1 MKLNL
6 NTEIIMTDTDLQE
19 HRQFI
24 MNAEQSIRVANKEV
38 MNPIVGQLSEDKV
51 VYIAVEVAKRRAA
64 YVEATLK
71 LGQHGVHQ
79 PTGSELRELRLEY
92 EESRNGFDAFMTAI
106 ERGYV
111 DVPSQR

>member
-1 MKLNL
+1 
-6 NTEIIMTDTDLQE
+6 MTDSDLKE

-24 MNAEQSIRVANKEV
+24 MNVEQSIRMANKEV
-38 MNPIVGQLSEDKV
+38 MNPIVGQLSEDKI

-64 YVEATLK
+64 YVAATLK
-71 LGQHGVHQ
+71 LGKHGVQGPHQ

-111 DVPSQR
+111 DLPSKK

>member
-1 MKLNL
+1 ML
-6 NTEIIMTDTDLQE
+6 
-19 HRQFI
+19 
-24 MNAEQSIRVANKEV
+24 
-38 MNPIVGQLSEDKV
+38 NPIVGQLSEDKI

-64 YVEATLK
+64 YIEATLR
-71 LGQHGVHQ
+71 LGKHGVQGPHQ

-111 DVPSQR
+111 DLPSKK

>member
-1 MKLNL
+1 
-6 NTEIIMTDTDLQE
+6 MTDIDLKE

-24 MNAEQSIRVANKEV
+24 MNAEHSIRIANKEV
-38 MNPIVGQLSEDKV
+38 MNPIVGKLTEDKI

-71 LGQHGVHQ
+71 LGQQGVHQ

-92 EESRNGFDAFMTAI
+92 EESRDGFDAFMTAI

-111 DVPSQR
+111 DLPSKK